1 MKILMVLTSH
11 DQLGNTGKKTG
22 FWLEELAAPYYVF
35 KDAGA
40 EIVLASPKVRVP
52 EDDGRPF
59 QLIVGSR
66 SS

>member
-1 MKILMVLTSH
+1 MIAETPTDGSSNPPVPE
-11 DQLGNTGKKTG
+11 
-22 FWLEELAAPYYVF
+22 LERRL
-35 KDAGA
+35 
-40 EIVLASPKVRVP
+40 VRVP